1 MDGCQLKR
9 TGGKDVTVV
18 TGLMINNKKPS
29 REYVNTAEWLLPQD
43 ILTITLWISEEKL
56 SCIQVFDGHTP
67 GVMHIKTSPK
77 GNNTHASASLNK
89 TQRWLD
95 HQTVRLGENVPLH
108 TTIWRELLTWCGTLS
123 TLNTATHRHYVTS
136 QNLKGFSGKKL
147 SEDQTGKSFLGEKWL
162 DNWLCW
168 NKSDSTFQEGQL
180 SFRLRKWLVMVL
192 GGLSVRR
199 VC

>member
-1 MDGCQLKR
+1 MSTQLNDCSHRISWLSHCGSGRRNCPAYKYL
-9 TGGKDVTVV
+9 TVTHLVWCRS
-18 TGLMINNKKPS
+18 KPA
-29 REYVNTAEWLLPQD
+29 RKA
-43 ILTITLWISEEKL
+43 ITHMPVLHSTKL
-56 SCIQVFDGHTP
+56 QSI
-67 GVMHIKTSPK
+67 
-77 GNNTHASASLNK
+77 
-89 TQRWLD
+89 WLD

-108 TTIWRELLTWCGTLS
+108 TTIWREHLTWCGTLS
-123 TLNTATHRHYVTS
+123 TLNTATHRHYVIS
-136 QNLKGFSGKKL
+136 QNLKGFSGNKL

-168 NKSDSTFQEGQL
+168 NKSDSTFQEGHL